1 MVGGGARL
9 VKFIKGVAS
18 RSVAITGLF
27 YSSIIGTL
35 SRMAN
40 IGPDVNSENF
50 DLESNINVG
59 NWRQVRVANNRG
71 NWKGLSPDGLAT
83 NLVMPAGVL
92 PPPKNNSKRPTAP
105 SRRNRPVAN
114 RRTQKV
120 FAPIQFR
127 SLCKRDITE
136 KIHNEK
142 ARLTRIGFF
151 SKGRGEGSFG
161 SVQTAE
167 MTMDPTVTPS
177 ARPFRCLGILK
188 TSKQARDAAAT
199 EGIPF
204 GNVRE
209 ISAGAKLR
217 GVEGI
222 AMPLYF
228 SIDSTSA
235 KTTME
240 HYLSDL
246 FFLTGAAGP
255 ETDDISQS
263 INFFLHQ
270 ASYLNYVKPRYLNFI
285 LAILFQVCKALAEIH
300 ERGFIHRDIK
310 EDNIFVSESG
320 EIKIGDFGLCIYN
333 PALKADNR
341 SILYGSWGTR
351 SYMPPEAVIKTEDSQ
366 GFNANFDTWSVGV
379 MASRILLQINYFDFS
394 SLGARIKIS
403 DYIVRQR
410 STISKLLE
418 IYDNRSLVSF
428 MESILMV
435 DGESRLQMKDVLRDP
450 IFRGMTLESSKKTVK
465 EMLSKFPIYTRYNS
479 SIVGQ
484 KYTNMITT
492 TFQKIFKQ
500 TRNARRPVA
509 AANAIER
516 RNIDPLLFTRV
527 VPSESEEWQPG
538 PTPFTEEI
546 DFLTKFVLDRKYRLP
561 FYCWLHTIELLHRY
575 HTTLEAAVPPEALR
589 LITAACMTLS
599 QKVNPHE
606 NLVHNEIQY
615 KNLPEFAPGQL
626 AAAELEILKG
636 LGGDVLPK
644 REGLLSIFKLTAAFL
659 SYSNEVPRY
668 AALVLLA
675 LPTWKGGAET
685 FEAFLEAIAQAARG
699 DDPIF
704 TRLEQLR
711 GTAGPRLETLP
722 VLSNI
727 LFHSEESVSEMK
739 GFISVLGLPEKPP
752 KYTDGNMIPGFVR
765 NMKAEFN
772 STIY

>member
-1 MVGGGARL
+1 
-9 VKFIKGVAS
+9 
-18 RSVAITGLF
+18 
-27 YSSIIGTL
+27 
-35 SRMAN
+35 MAN
-40 IGPDVNSENF
+40 VGPDVNSENF
-50 DLESNINVG
+50 DLETNMNVG

-120 FAPIQFR
+120 FAPIRFG

-136 KIHNEK
+136 KIHDEK

-167 MTMDPTVTPS
+167 MTMDPTVTAS

-188 TSKQARDAAAT
+188 TSKQARDAAASQ
-199 EGIPF
+199 GIPY

-235 KTTME
+235 KITME

-246 FFLTGAAGP
+246 FFLTGSAGP

-263 INFFLHQ
+263 INYFLHQ
-270 ASYLNYVKPRYLNFI
+270 ASFLHYVRPTYSRFI
-285 LAILFQVCKALAEIH
+285 LAIIFQVCKALAEIH

-333 PALKADNR
+333 PALKGETY
-341 SILYGSWGTR
+341 SKLYASWGTR
-351 SYMPPEAVIKTEDSQ
+351 NYMPPEAFINTGKSQ

-379 MASRILLQINYFDFS
+379 MASRILLQINYFDIS
-394 SLGARIKIS
+394 SLGARIKII
-403 DYIVRQR
+403 DYITRQR
-410 STISKLLE
+410 ATISKLWE
-418 IYDNRSLVSF
+418 IYGDRSLISF

-450 IFRGMTLESSKKTVK
+450 VFRDMTLESSKKIVK
-465 EMLSKFPIYTRYNS
+465 EMLTKFPIHTPYNS
-479 SIVGQ
+479 SIRGQ
-484 KYTNMITT
+484 EYKNMITT
-492 TFQKIFKQ
+492 TFQRITKQ
-500 TRNARRPVA
+500 TRNVRRPGA

-516 RNIDPLLFTRV
+516 KNIDPLLFTRV

-538 PTPFTEEI
+538 PNPFTEEV

-561 FYCWLHTIELLHRY
+561 FYCWLHSIELLHRY
-575 HTTLEAAVPPEALR
+575 HATLGGPVPPEAMR

-599 QKVNPHE
+599 HKMNPHE
-606 NLVHNEIQY
+606 RVVHTEIEY
-615 KNLPEFAPGQL
+615 KDLPEFAPGQL

-644 REGLLSIFKLTAAFL
+644 RDGLLSIFKLTRNF
-659 SYSNEVPRY
+659 SHDPNIMPRY
-668 AALVLLA
+668 AALILLA
-675 LPTWKGGAET
+675 LPSWKGGAET
-685 FEAFLEAIAQAARG
+685 FEDFLQSIVHAAMAE
-699 DDPIF
+699 DPIF
-704 TRLEQLR
+704 TRLRELA
-711 GTAGPRLETLP
+711 GSVGPRLEALP
-722 VLSNI
+722 ILSDI
-727 LFHSEESVSEMK
+727 LLYSEESVSEMRE
-739 GFISVLGLPEKPP
+739 FLSVLGLPGKPP
-752 KYTDGNMIPGFVR
+752 KYTDGSAFSGFVR
-765 NMKAEFN
+765 NMKAEFE
-772 STIY
+772 STIH

>member
-1 MVGGGARL
+1 
-9 VKFIKGVAS
+9 
-18 RSVAITGLF
+18 
-27 YSSIIGTL
+27 
-35 SRMAN
+35 MAN
-40 IGPDVNSENF
+40 VGPDVNSENF
-50 DLESNINVG
+50 DLEPNMNVG

-120 FAPIQFR
+120 FAPIRFG

-136 KIHNEK
+136 KIHDEK

-188 TSKQARDAAAT
+188 TSKQARANAASQ
-199 EGIPF
+199 GIPF

-235 KTTME
+235 KITME

-270 ASYLNYVKPRYLNFI
+270 ASYLSYVRPTYSRFI
-285 LAILFQVCKALAEIH
+285 LAIIFQVCKALAEIH

-310 EDNIFVSESG
+310 EENVFVSESG

-333 PALKADNR
+333 PALKGEDY
-341 SILYGSWGTR
+341 SKLYGSWGTP
-351 SYMPPEAVIKTEDSQ
+351 SYMPPESYLKRGGWQ
-366 GFNANFDTWSVGV
+366 GLNANFDTWSVGV
-379 MASRILLQINYFDFS
+379 MAARLLLQVDYFDFS
-394 SLGARIKIS
+394 SIGANWKARIKVI
-403 DYIVRQR
+403 DYITRQR
-410 STISKLLE
+410 ATISKLWE
-418 IYDNRSLVSF
+418 IYGDRSLISF

-450 IFRGMTLESSKKTVK
+450 IFRGMTLESSKKIVK

-484 KYTNMITT
+484 KYINMITS

-500 TRNARRPVA
+500 TRNARRPTA
-509 AANAIER
+509 PANAVER
-516 RNIDPLLFTRV
+516 KNIDPLLFTRV

-538 PTPFTEEI
+538 PNPFTEEI

-561 FYCWLHTIELLHRY
+561 FYSWLHTIELFHRY
-575 HTTLEAAVPPEALR
+575 HATLGGAVPPEAIR

-615 KNLPEFAPGQL
+615 KDLPEFAPGQL
-626 AAAELEILKG
+626 AAAELEILKR

-644 REGLLSIFKLTAAFL
+644 QKGLLSIFTLTQAFL
-659 SYSNEVPRY
+659 DDPAIIPRY
-668 AALVLLA
+668 TALVLLA

-685 FEAFLEAIAQAARG
+685 FEAFLEAIAQAARA
-699 DDPIF
+699 DNPIF

-739 GFISVLGLPEKPP
+739 EFISVLGLPEKPP
-752 KYTDGNMIPGFVR
+752 KYTDGDMIPGFVR

-772 STIY
+772 STIH